1 MKNLIASAIVLVF
14 GIVTAQAQTQTSSKE
29 IKKELKTEK
38 KTANKE
44 ARKMNATAVNARS
57 KDSFL
62 GDFPN
67 ATDVKW
73 ARSAQFDEAT
83 FSVNGIKT
91 TAYYDYGSN
100 LVGTTTNKKF
110 ADLPAAAQK
119 QIKKDYKDY
128 VVGSVILFDD
138 NENNDTDMLLYGAQF
153 EDADHYFVT
162 IAKGGHEDVLMVTMK
177 GGVSYFHKMS

>member
-14 GIVTAQAQTQTSSKE
+14 GIVTAQAQTQTSARE

-38 KTANKE
+38 RTANKE
-44 ARKMNATAVNARS
+44 ARKMNASTVNVRS
-57 KDSFL
+57 KDNFL
-62 GDFPN
+62 RDFPN
-67 ATDVKW
+67 AADVKW

-83 FSVNGIKT
+83 FSANGIKT

-119 QIKKDYKDY
+119 RIKKDYKDY
-128 VVGSVILFDD
+128 VVGSVILYDD
-138 NENNDTDMLLYGAQF
+138 NENNNTDMFLYGTQF

-162 IAKGGHEDVLMVTMK
+162 ISKGSHEDVLMVSME
-177 GGVSYFHKMS
+177 GVVSYFHKMS